1 MKLNLELT
9 RMLKS
14 IKAVAFDCDGVLTNG
29 QIFYNGNGQWVRFF
43 NIKDG
48 MGIKLLQKQGY
59 KIAIITNSDSEDIRE
74 RAKSLGIEDLFEGV
88 KDKAIAFD
96 ELQKKWSL
104 SGHEIAYM
112 GDDYQDIPVFKKA
125 GLAVSVPNAIL
136 EVQEQAHLVTKDFG
150 GMGAVRE
157 LCELLLSSRQS

>member
-9 RMLKS
+9 KMLKS
-14 IKAVAFDCDGVLTNG
+14 IKAVVFDCDGVLTNG
-29 QIFYNGNGQWVRFF
+29 QVFYNGQGHWVRFF

-59 KIAIITNSDSEDIRE
+59 KIGIITNSDSEDIRE
-74 RAKSLGIEDLFEGV
+74 RAKSLGIEDLFEGA
-88 KDKAIAFD
+88 KDKANCFE
-96 ELQKKWSL
+96 ELQKKWGL
-104 SGHEIAYM
+104 SAHEIAYM

-125 GLAVSVPNAIL
+125 GLSVSVPNAIQ
-136 EVQEQAHLVTKDFG
+136 EVQNQVHLVTKESG

-157 LCELLLSSRQS
+157 LCELLLASRQS